1 MTKSILSI
9 LALLSLSA
17 CASVEM
23 NDANDPNEPKVAVE
37 RRYTTGSMIPQKK
50 AVRDNNGVKTVEG
63 DDLINMPRATTP
75 NDPLGK
81 R

>member
-1 MTKSILSI
+1 MTKTLLSI
-9 LALLSLSA
+9 LAILSLSA

-23 NDANDPNEPKVAVE
+23 NDENSGEPKVAVE
-37 RRYTTGSMIPQKK
+37 REYTTGSMIPHKK
-50 AVRDNNGVKTVEG
+50 AVRNNTGVKTVDA